1 MLQPPFRRR
10 ASWMREAI
18 QTVVALAR
26 RTCSSDRP
34 LVLQALNPTTMHLAI
49 ICRPFTGMYVCT
61 LVFRKQKNHP
71 NEGFSFFG
79 SQLPFQCE
87 RTAGPCG
94 RPMRRRNSSIIITL
108 FFEHLKLLILCQEV
122 EYLLEERT
130 LILASL
136 FPAFAHLSCAL

>member
-1 MLQPPFRRR
+1 VLQPPFRRR

-79 SQLPFQCE
+79 SQLPFQCK

-94 RPMRRRNSSIIITL
+94 RPMRRNSSIIITL

-122 EYLLEERT
+122 RRSST
-130 LILASL
+130 CWKNV
-136 FPAFAHLSCAL
+136 H